1 MRQPELSILVAA
13 HRVQTL
19 LPEAVRSVLACAEG
33 VAIEIVV
40 ASDDGTDYAACLPP
54 DARLRFTAPG
64 PVATGA
70 FAARNRALATARGT
84 HVLMLDGDDALE
96 GPPTAIARALDEA
109 RATGAVLVPS
119 IVRDPGGA
127 PLRRI
132 PPAATPR
139 FGFAHW
145 ADAFASLHLLA
156 RRDLVRPFRPF
167 RLIDDVLFDL
177 SALAA
182 SGGEAPVAT
191 ELAYRY
197 QLRPGQ
203 MTDTAGARFD
213 AEYGQALRLIAR
225 DGAGLGP
232 HAPAAAAVLRRWRAM
247 NRLVGGGGTR
257 PALGDYHRAVAGYLA
272 GEWPAG
278 RRRTGAGGAALPRPP
293 EALRDRLAG
302 RAAGGRATAT
312 HPGRVEPEPAAH
324 APEPRD
330 AADSG

>member
-1 MRQPELSILVAA
+1 MAAPTARRAGAFPPPPPAGSIRRVRQPELSVLVAA

-19 LPEAVRSVLACAEG
+19 VPQAVRSVLACAG
-33 VAIEIVV
+33 GAAVEIVL
-40 ASDDGTDYAACLPP
+40 ASDDGTDYAPCLPP

-70 FAARNRALATARGT
+70 FAARNRALAIARGA

-96 GPPTAIARALDEA
+96 GPPGAIAKALEEA
-109 RATGAVLVPS
+109 RATGAVLLPS

-132 PPAATPR
+132 PQAGTPH
-139 FGFAHW
+139 FGFAAW
-145 ADAFASLHLLA
+145 ASAFASLHLLV

-177 SALAA
+177 AALAA
-182 SGGEAPVAT
+182 AGGEAPVAT
-191 ELAYRY
+191 QLAYRY
-197 QLRPGQ
+197 QLRAGQ

-213 AEYGQALRLIAR
+213 AEYAEALRLIGR
-225 DGAGLGP
+225 DGAGFGR

-257 PALGDYHRAVAGYLA
+257 PGLGDYQRAVADYLA
-272 GEWPAG
+272 GGWPAG
-278 RRRTGAGGAALPRPP
+278 RRRTGGGGRCPPPDLHPP
-293 EALRDRLAG
+293 ETERPLDTNPRLK
-302 RAAGGRATAT
+302 
-312 HPGRVEPEPAAH
+312 
-324 APEPRD
+324 
-330 AADSG
+330 

>member
-1 MRQPELSILVAA
+1 VRLPDLSLLIAA
-13 HRVQTL
+13 HRVQAL
-19 LPEAVRSVLACAEG
+19 VPEAVRSAFACAEG
-33 VAIEIVV
+33 AAIEVII
-40 ASDDGTDYAACLPP
+40 ASDDGTDYAPCLPP
-54 DARLRFTAPG
+54 DPRLRFTAPG

-70 FAARNRALATARGT
+70 FAARNRALAIARGT

-96 GPPTAIARALDEA
+96 GPPAAIARALDQA

-119 IVRDPGGA
+119 IVRDPAGA

-132 PPAATPR
+132 PEPSTRR
-139 FGFAHW
+139 FGFAQW
-145 ADAFASLHLLA
+145 ADAFASLHLLV
-156 RRDLVRPFRPF
+156 RRDLAQPFRPF

-182 SGGEAPVAT
+182 SGGAAPVAT
-191 ELAYRY
+191 DLAYRY
-197 QLRPGQ
+197 QLRAGQ

-225 DGAGLGP
+225 DGAGLGR

-278 RRRTGAGGAALPRPP
+278 RRRAGGVGRGLREAPLP
-293 EALRDRLAG
+293 EL
-302 RAAGGRATAT
+302 
-312 HPGRVEPEPAAH
+312 
-324 APEPRD
+324 
-330 AADSG
+330 